1 LITTRIII
9 GKGEKMKSKIAI
21 GIIALYLAV
30 TVIGCATE
38 EGRQAGRG
46 AGIGAA
52 GGAALGLAMGAMPGE
67 AGFAA
72 AGAAAGAMAG
82 AAAGGMYMYDQS
94 RDDRRTKM
102 LADSIGGAQKGET
115 ADDAGKR
122 HLDDF
127 LGDWKLDIWTLN
139 AQGNKLT
146 ATGRA
151 IGILEGK
158 ETARIDYA
166 NITAEGFDPISGS
179 SVLTYSPSKGFTLE
193 NNFSAV
199 QGSRTYVGEYLP
211 AENAYNFY
219 PSTNKDGETITGV
232 IRSNVRIAMRVSGN
246 NLIVAETYTLKD
258 GKETMMQSYRFT
270 K

>member
-1 LITTRIII
+1 
-9 GKGEKMKSKIAI
+9 MKSKMSISV
-21 GIIALYLAV
+21 IALYLMV
-30 TVIGCATE
+30 TIIGCATE

-52 GGAALGLAMGAMPGE
+52 GGAALGLAMGAMTGE

-127 LGDWKLDIWTLN
+127 LGDWKLDIWALD
-139 AQGNKLT
+139 AQGNRIT
-146 ATGRA
+146 AAGQA
-151 IGILEGK
+151 KGVLEGR
-158 ETARIDYA
+158 ETARIDYTD
-166 NITAEGFDPISGS
+166 ITAQGYDPISGS
-179 SVLTYSPSKGFTLE
+179 SVLTYSPSKGFALE
-193 NNFSAV
+193 NTFSV
-199 QGSRTYVGEYLP
+199 TSGPRTYVGEYIP
-211 AENAYNFY
+211 AKNAYNFY

-232 IRSNVRIAMRVSGN
+232 IRSNVRIEMRVSGN
-246 NLIVAETYTLKD
+246 NLIVAETFTVKD
-258 GKETMMQSYRFT
+258 GKETMIQSYRFT